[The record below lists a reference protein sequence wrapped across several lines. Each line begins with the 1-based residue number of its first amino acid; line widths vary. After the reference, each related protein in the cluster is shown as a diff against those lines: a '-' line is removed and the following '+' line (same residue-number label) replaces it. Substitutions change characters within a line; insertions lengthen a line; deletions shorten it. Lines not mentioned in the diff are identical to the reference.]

1 MLYMH
6 TQLQQLNDC
15 RRKNNTTTNVAI
27 NTENQSV
34 VVQEDLIQQDQEHEK
49 FTVKGSV
56 YQKDLAEVYE
66 QIIHQ
71 RKNVFMVPTGE
82 VQNSRVTKP
91 SYAK

>member
-15 RRKNNTTTNVAI
+15 RRKNNTTTNVAA

-56 YQKDLAEVYE
+56 YQKDLEKASE
-66 QIIHQ
+66 QILD
-71 RKNVFMVPTGE
+71 RL
-82 VQNSRVTKP
+82 
-91 SYAK
+91 

>member
-49 FTVKGSV
+49 FTVTENV
-56 YQKDLAEVYE
+56 YQKDLEKASE
-66 QIIHQ
+66 QILG
-71 RKNVFMVPTGE
+71 RL
-82 VQNSRVTKP
+82 
-91 SYAK
+91 

>member
-49 FTVKGSV
+49 FTVTENV
-56 YQKDLAEVYE
+56 YQKDLEKASE
-66 QIIHQ
+66 QILD
-71 RKNVFMVPTGE
+71 RL
-82 VQNSRVTKP
+82 
-91 SYAK
+91 